1 MKSQIEF
8 EAEWSSYEWL
18 LVADLE
24 RGDMEQFNHRLLR
37 MRSALTT
44 LGCSKNYVKQQMA
57 ERVEELHE
65 YMSIRHGGF
74 ISNKNVRNGIGCT

>member
-18 LVADLE
+18 LIEDLE

-44 LGCSKNYVKQQMA
+44 LGCSKPYVKKQIEERTA
-57 ERVEELHE
+57 ELNE
-65 YMSIRHGGF
+65 YIDLKRYSRLVQKERIQA
-74 ISNKNVRNGIGCT
+74 

>member
-24 RGDMEQFNHRLLR
+24 RGDMEQFNHRLDRLR
-37 MRSALTT
+37 GSLAI
-44 LGCSKNYVKQQMA
+44 LGCKKEYREEQIKI
-57 ERVEELHE
+57 RVEELHE
-65 YMSIRHGGF
+65 YTNLKRGAM
-74 ISNKNVRNGIGCT
+74 KQ